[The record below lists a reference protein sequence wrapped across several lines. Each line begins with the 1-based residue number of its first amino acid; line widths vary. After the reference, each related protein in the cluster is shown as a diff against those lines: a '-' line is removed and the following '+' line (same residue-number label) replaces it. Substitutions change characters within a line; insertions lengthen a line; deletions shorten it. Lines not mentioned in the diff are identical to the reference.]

1 MQSNPP
7 TALPR
12 LCATR
17 SFAFWIMALFVLL
30 MAPAPIPAQAQLA
43 AKILKSDN
51 KPEEKNGAHEDV
63 PKAKPPLDS
72 LGRGNPR
79 GAIEGFQKR
88 IRERDLERASKY
100 LDLSEMPWLK
110 PKRAQ
115 ELAAY
120 LYVSIRRGLLLDLN
134 SISNKPEGSEKDG
147 LAPNEERVGFIV
159 LPDREVDLRLHRVET
174 QKGRKVW
181 LFTPQVV
188 REIPGMHEHYMLNP
202 FSRFLS
208 GIIPSYEILG
218 VPLFQWVGV
227 VFILSIAYLLAR
239 LIIRI
244 FIAIWYRRV
253 RPFKE
258 RGQRLLRG
266 PLALLIT
273 ALLAAYP
280 VEYLDLTAEGQLLRS
295 AGTLM
300 TITLAWLGVSVL
312 GILFQWIEHRA
323 EERGHGDMAVIIRPI
338 ATILKVLLITVAALV
353 WLDNLGFSVTTI
365 IASLGIGGIAVAL
378 AAQDTLKN
386 VFGSLAVLADKPYV
400 VGERIVVKGHDG
412 FVEEIGLRSTRM
424 RLLDGN
430 QAIIPN
436 ETMAQVDVLNI
447 GRRPHIRQISN
458 IGIHIDTPS
467 EKAREAVEA
476 VRGIMKNHEGMQPD
490 FPPRIYL
497 NKFEV
502 GWLNIFMVYWY
513 HPPDFWAFNEFNSKT
528 NLKIMEEFARR
539 GIKLAKPARTQYVTS
554 YDDKPLDLAPKKS

>member
-1 MQSNPP
+1 MQSKLPS
-7 TALPR
+7 ASPR
-12 LCATR
+12 LCSAYFFT
-17 SFAFWIMALFVLL
+17 FWVTALFVLF

-43 AKILKSDN
+43 AKALQSEKKS
-51 KPEEKNGAHEDV
+51 EEKTSVHEDV

-79 GAIEGFQKR
+79 GALEGFKKR
-88 IRERDLERASKY
+88 IQERDLKRAAKY

-110 PKRAQ
+110 PKQAQ
-115 ELAAY
+115 ELAAG
-120 LYVSIRRGLLLDLN
+120 LYVSIRRGLLVDLE

-159 LPDREVDLRLHRVET
+159 LPDREVDLRLHRVEN

-181 LFTPQVV
+181 IFTPQVV
-188 REIPGMHEHYMLNP
+188 REIPGMHAHYMLNP

-208 GIIPSYEILG
+208 EIIPAYEILG

-227 VFILSIAYLLAR
+227 LFILFVAYLLAR
-239 LIIRI
+239 LIVRI
-244 FIAIWYRRV
+244 FISIWYRRV
-253 RPFKE
+253 RPFKD

-280 VEYLDLTAEGQLLRS
+280 VEYLDLTAEGEMLKS
-295 AGTLM
+295 AGTLL
-300 TITLAWLGVSVL
+300 TITLAWLGVSIL
-312 GILFQWIEHRA
+312 GLLFHWIERRA
-323 EERGHGDMAVIIRPI
+323 EQRGHGDMAVIIRPI

-458 IGIHIDTPS
+458 IGIHIDTPA

-476 VRGIMKNHEGMQPD
+476 VREIMDNHEGMHPD

-513 HPPDFWAFNEFNSKT
+513 HPPNFWDFNEFNTKA

-554 YDDKPLDLAPKKS
+554 YDDKPLDMAPE